1 MKQFKAIFLLTVMIL
16 ALSLG
21 VAAQEDSH
29 RASVEKL
36 LLITNQDQLLEQVY
50 PQIKQLVLGQFQ
62 QLDVPPE
69 QSPLIED
76 YFDRIFNVMK
86 EEMSWANIKNDFIQL
101 YMSVYT
107 EAEINELI
115 AFYESPIGQKT
126 LEKMPLLMQESMA
139 INQKYTMKIMPKII
153 EIAEEMAAE
162 IQNDSEQE

>member
-36 LLITNQDQLLEQVY
+36 LLVTNQDQLLEQVY
-50 PQIKQLVLGQFQ
+50 PQIKQLVLGQVQ
-62 QLDVPPE
+62 QLDVPRE
-69 QSPLIED
+69 QSPLIEE
-76 YFDRIFNVMK
+76 YFDKIFNVMK
-86 EEMSWANIKNDFIQL
+86 EEMSWDKIKNDFIQL

-139 INQKYTMKIMPKII
+139 ISQKYTMKIMPKII

>member
-1 MKQFKAIFLLTVMIL
+1 M
-16 ALSLG
+16 
-21 VAAQEDSH
+21 
-29 RASVEKL
+29 
-36 LLITNQDQLLEQVY
+36 TNFGG
-50 PQIKQLVLGQFQ
+50 I
-62 QLDVPPE
+62 
-69 QSPLIED
+69 IC
-76 YFDRIFNVMK
+76 N
-86 EEMSWANIKNDFIQL
+86 NFIQL